1 MRYFLTF
8 FFFIL
13 STSNTYAIDPDS
25 LPDDPWMKNFWGGC
39 NYNIVKLKHA
49 ENNNVF
55 WRFVL
60 EKGDVGGCSMDPTER
75 HGASYWERK
84 EVRGRSLKSGS
95 TYEIQFKVRFIK
107 GFEGNRETFFQIHGS
122 RGAVCLSPLLMFK
135 FGELGKSW
143 SPDYWARLAI
153 TEHGGKYEVNHA
165 QNFGPIDKIKGIW
178 QHVKF
183 IFETNVG
190 TSKYWL
196 YLGDKLL
203 ISNEEFDVTAC
214 KIPFIKFGIYRSG
227 DPKYGKISIVDFDD
241 VIVTKVR

>member
-8 FFFIL
+8 LFFIL
-13 STSNTYAIDPDS
+13 TSNVYANDPDS

-39 NYNIVKLKHA
+39 GYYPIKQHK
-49 ENNNVF
+49 NNNVF
-55 WRFVL
+55 WRFTL
-60 EKGDVGGCSMDPTER
+60 EKGDRGGCSTDTDNNER
-75 HGASYWERK
+75 TNLFMERK
-84 EVRGRSLKSGS
+84 EVQGRKLKSDA
-95 TYEIQFKVRFIK
+95 TYEVQFKVRFVA
-107 GFEGNRETFFQIHGS
+107 GFVGENETFFQVHGFNGDTCS
-122 RGAVCLSPLLMFK
+122 LPLLMFK
-135 FGELGKSW
+135 FGTGL
-143 SPDYWARLAI
+143 SPDQRTRVSI
-153 TEHGGKYEVNHA
+153 TEKMQGEISTLDS
-165 QNFGPIDKIKGIW
+165 FGPIDKIRGIW
-178 QHVKF
+178 QHVRF

-227 DPKYGKISIVDFDD
+227 VPKYGKISIVDFDD